1 MKRDPF
7 WKNAGRL
14 LLPLLW
20 LLIGITPLGAQ
31 VRFET
36 GSTDSLHQKAPQT
49 GKPVLID
56 LYADWCQPCRMMERE
71 VFSNREVGEFI
82 NDRFV
87 AARYNVDRATGRKL
101 MDRYGS
107 GSIPLLLI
115 FSPQGELLGR
125 ITGAS
130 SAEALLRNLR
140 TILDRQPNRT
150 TDRLSGGQKAK

>member
-7 WKNAGRL
+7 WKNAGRR

-36 GSTDSLHQKAPQT
+36 GSTDSLHPKALQT
-49 GKPVLID
+49 GTPVLID
-56 LYADWCQPCRMMERE
+56 LSAAWCQPCRMMERE

-140 TILDRQPNRT
+140 TILDRQTNRT

>member
-7 WKNAGRL
+7 WKNAGRR

-36 GSTDSLHQKAPQT
+36 GSTDSLHQKALQT

-56 LYADWCQPCRMMERE
+56 LYADWCQPCRMMERK

-125 ITGAS
+125 VTGAS

>member
-1 MKRDPF
+1 MDRNTF
-7 WKNAGRL
+7 LGNTGRRL
-14 LLPLLW
+14 LLALL
-20 LLIGITPLGAQ
+20 LVGITPLGAQ

-36 GSTDSLHQKAPQT
+36 GSTDVLHQKALQT

-56 LYADWCQPCRMMERE
+56 LYADWCQPCRMMERK

-82 NDRFV
+82 NEHFV
-87 AARYNVDRATGRKL
+87 AARYNVDQTTGRKL

-107 GSIPLLLI
+107 GAIPLLLI

-130 SAEALLRNLR
+130 SAEALQRNLR
-140 TILDRQPNRT
+140 TILDRQTNRT
-150 TDRLSGGQKAK
+150 TERLSGGLKE

>member
-1 MKRDPF
+1 MDRNTF
-7 WKNAGRL
+7 LGNTGRRL
-14 LLPLLW
+14 LLLALL
-20 LLIGITPLGAQ
+20 LVGITPLGAQ

-36 GSTDSLHQKAPQT
+36 GSTDVLHQKALQT

-56 LYADWCQPCRMMERE
+56 LYADWCQPCRMMERK

-82 NDRFV
+82 NEHFV
-87 AARYNVDRATGRKL
+87 AARYNVDQTTGRKL

-130 SAEALLRNLR
+130 SAEALQRNLR
-140 TILDRQPNRT
+140 TILDRQTNRT
-150 TDRLSGGQKAK
+150 TERLSGGLKE